1 MNVIPVA
8 LHVSELLRA
17 SPMAIEPEMELA
29 NAAGVIARAAAI
41 ASRANANFFMLP
53 PWIALAGSCTLSF
66 FASCLGEGT
75 QEAGKLA

>member
-8 LHVSELLRA
+8 FQVSELLRD
-17 SPMAIEPEMELA
+17 SPMAIAPEIESA
-29 NAAGVIARAAAI
+29 NAAGVIASAAPI
-41 ASRANANFFMLP
+41 ARMANANFFMLP

-75 QEAGKLA
+75 QEAEKLA